1 MCRRLQRRP
10 LRVRQSQRPAF
21 SSYMLH
27 FQLAGAVWQTG
38 AAGLPGSLTSA
49 ARRFYAVLLL
59 VLGFLLQPAFAQAQA
74 SITGQVRDS
83 VTHAPLPFA
92 SVFLANTSRGA
103 TTDAE
108 GRYKLTG
115 ITPGHYELGVSYV
128 GYRLYR
134 RAINLTSALT
144 FNPDVAPDARQLA
157 EVVVRPDPN
166 RETDYQRFRELFL
179 GTSTFS
185 RQCQIVNPDEVRVA
199 YDPRQNVLTA
209 ETLKPVEVENR
220 ALGYRLTFYQ
230 LDFRAEFQDQNM
242 AVTVL
247 TQVAF
252 RELPGSAGRQ
262 RRWAANRAR
271 AYRGSQMHFLRSL
284 YAGRVAE
291 EGFRV
296 RKMRRVVN
304 QRRAAV
310 AARLHRE
317 QEMGLGGILPD
328 SIRKILTEPPVMT
341 YLFKPLLPLDSMRR
355 AEAGR
360 GADGRVWLRFHDLL
374 AVGYEGE
381 KPDAAYRMAGPNFSS
396 LQPETEESVLQLQLP
411 EAEVEAFGTLVVPL
425 AALSEGYWGFEKIGE
440 LLPLDYQLPA
450 AGRSSAK

>member
-1 MCRRLQRRP
+1 
-10 LRVRQSQRPAF
+10 
-21 SSYMLH
+21 MLW
-27 FQLAGAVWQTG
+27 LI
-38 AAGLPGSLTSA
+38 LT
-49 ARRFYAVLLL
+49 L
-59 VLGFLLQPAFAQAQA
+59 LLQPAFAQAQA
-74 SITGQVRDS
+74 TITGQVRDS

-92 SVFLANTSRGA
+92 SVFLANTSRGT

-108 GRYKLTG
+108 GRYQLAG
-115 ITPGHYELGVSYV
+115 LALGHYELGVSYV

-134 RAINLTSALT
+134 QAITLTGALT

-166 RETDYQRFRELFL
+166 RETDYQRFKELFL

-185 RQCQIVNPDEVRVA
+185 RQCRIVNPDEVRVA

-209 ETLKPVEVENR
+209 ETLRPLEVENR

-230 LDFRAEFQDQNM
+230 LDFKAEFADQSM
-242 AVTVL
+242 AVTAL
-247 TQVAF
+247 TQVVF

-296 RKMRRVVN
+296 QKMRRVIN
-304 QRRAAV
+304 QRRAAT

-328 SIRKILTEPPVMT
+328 SVRKVLDEPPVMT

-360 GADGRVWLRFHDLL
+360 GTDGRVWLRFHDLL
-374 AVGYEGE
+374 AVGYDRE
-381 KPDAAYRMAGPNFSS
+381 KPDAGYRLSGPNFTTI
-396 LQPETEESVLQLQLP
+396 QPGSEESVLQLQLP
-411 EAEVEAFGTLVVPL
+411 EAEVEAFGALVMPL

-440 LLPLDYQLPA
+440 LLPLDYQPPV
-450 AGRSSAK
+450 GRSSSK